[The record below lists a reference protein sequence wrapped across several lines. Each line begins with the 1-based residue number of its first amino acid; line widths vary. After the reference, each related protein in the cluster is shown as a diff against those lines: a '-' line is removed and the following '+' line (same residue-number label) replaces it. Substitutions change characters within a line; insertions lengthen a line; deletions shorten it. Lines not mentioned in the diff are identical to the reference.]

1 MQNFFASLRSAI
13 HKYLFKLY
21 IDLYVYSFTCTA
33 WLNGITVGKPM
44 CALKI
49 RYIYLK
55 KQKIIPWK
63 PYNCPIFYANNP
75 INPYVLVSSAL

>member
-1 MQNFFASLRSAI
+1 MQIFSPRFARQYMNI
-13 HKYLFKLY
+13 LY
-21 IDLYVYSFTCTA
+21 NYLYVYSFTCTA

-55 KQKIIPWK
+55 KQK
-63 PYNCPIFYANNP
+63 NNSMET
-75 INPYVLVSSAL
+75 L